1 MGKILKNGENTK
13 KWGKSTYRVLEKR
26 LQYRD
31 CERKL
36 ILFVGPIAYI
46 VDCLPYNNDD
56 KKTQLIMH

>member
-36 ILFVGPIAYI
+36 IFVCWPDSIY
-46 VDCLPYNNDD
+46 CWLS
-56 KKTQLIMH
+56 TL